1 MDDINIQLE
10 KLKFIFQTKVLDSNR
25 FSKKPYIKLS
35 QEYFF
40 ANLIFAE
47 FCNSFKTYKEDSDL
61 PYLST
66 EKLLKNKNALDL
78 LVDNDSATIKQISET
93 ITDIFYQSLREFNK
107 IKNKNDY
114 DKKDYIAKIQS
125 IFYENDPGHT
135 TCKENSLTDEYATEA
150 AYYIELEGNN
160 VKDKLNKTFEK
171 FFNANGQI
179 YATISVD
186 LLNELYQLELQK
198 NK

>member
-1 MDDINIQLE
+1 MNDINVELD

-25 FSKKPYIKLS
+25 FSKKTYIKSS

-40 ANLIFAE
+40 ANLIFTEIMSA
-47 FCNSFKTYKEDSDL
+47 CKTHKEGNDL

-66 EKLLKNKNALDL
+66 EKILENQDVLDL
-78 LVDNDSATIKQISET
+78 LVYYDSKTITEISEMMT
-93 ITDIFYQSLREFNK
+93 EIFYQSIKEFNR
-107 IKNKNDY
+107 IKNKIDY
-114 DKKDYIAKIQS
+114 DKKDHIAKIQS

-135 TCKENSLTDEYATEA
+135 KCKENLLTDEYATEA

-198 NK
+198 K